1 MYRKVT
7 DPAIAVDTPMPD
19 LIKILLVEDQT
30 LMRQGLKTI
39 LDLEPGLR
47 VIGDASDGE
56 SGVQLALEMRPDV
69 ILMDVQMPRLNG
81 VDATAQLCR
90 QWPEAKVIILTT
102 FDRDDYVYQ
111 GVRAGALGYL
121 LKDAP
126 ANRLIE
132 TIRRVHAGEVFIQ
145 PEIASRA
152 LREMMRPTAATTE
165 PLSEREREVLL
176 LLAQGASNKYMA
188 EKLFITEGTVKNHVS
203 NILAKLQAE
212 NRTQAA
218 DIARKQ
224 GLV

>member
-1 MYRKVT
+1 MT
-7 DPAIAVDTPMPD
+7 DTIR
-19 LIKILLVEDQT
+19 ILLVEDQT

-47 VIGDASDGE
+47 VIGEAADGE
-56 SGVQLALEMRPDV
+56 SGVKQALELRPDV
-69 ILMDVQMPRLNG
+69 VLMDVQMPHLNG
-81 VDATAQLCR
+81 VAATTQLCR

-126 ANRLIE
+126 AHQLIE

-152 LREMMRPTAATTE
+152 LREMMRPTTSTIE
-165 PLSEREREVLL
+165 SLSEREREVLV
-176 LLAQGASNKYMA
+176 LLAQGASNKDMA

-218 DIARKQ
+218 DIARRQ

>member
-1 MYRKVT
+1 
-7 DPAIAVDTPMPD
+7 MPD

-47 VIGDASDGE
+47 VIGEASDGE
-56 SGVQLALEMRPDV
+56 SGVRLALELRPDV
-69 ILMDVQMPRLNG
+69 ILMDVQMPNLNG
-81 VDATAQLCR
+81 VEATAQLCR
-90 QWPEAKVIILTT
+90 QWTEAKVIILTT

-121 LKDAP
+121 LKDTP

-132 TIRRVHAGEVFIQ
+132 TIRRVHAGEIFIQ

-152 LREMMRPTAATTE
+152 LREMMRPATSTAE
-165 PLSEREREVLL
+165 PLSEREREVLV
-176 LLAQGASNKYMA
+176 LLAQGASNKDMA

>member
-1 MYRKVT
+1 MRDYQSCNSTNSTMADV
-7 DPAIAVDTPMPD
+7 IQ
-19 LIKILLVEDQT
+19 ILLVEDQT

-39 LDLEPGLR
+39 LDLEPGFH
-47 VIGDASDGE
+47 VIGEAADGE
-56 SGVQLALEMRPDV
+56 SGVKMALAMRPDAV
-69 ILMDVQMPRLNG
+69 LMDIQMPHLNG
-81 VDATAQLCR
+81 VEATAQLCR

-126 ANRLIE
+126 ANKLIE

-152 LREMMRPTAATTE
+152 LREMMRPTTTSVE
-165 PLSEREREVLL
+165 PLSEREREVLV
-176 LLAQGASNKYMA
+176 LLAQGASNKDMA

-218 DIARKQ
+218 DIARRH

>member
-1 MYRKVT
+1 MTLRV
-7 DPAIAVDTPMPD
+7 
-19 LIKILLVEDQT
+19 LLVEDQT

-47 VIGDASDGE
+47 VIGEAADGE
-56 SGVQLALEMRPDV
+56 RGVQLALELKPDV
-69 ILMDVQMPRLNG
+69 VLMDVQMPKLNG
-81 VDATAQLCR
+81 VQATAELIR
-90 QWPEAKVIILTT
+90 QWPEARVIILTT

-126 ANRLIE
+126 ATQLIE
-132 TIRRVHAGEVFIQ
+132 TIRRVHAGEPFIQ

-152 LREMMRPTAATTE
+152 LREMVRPVEQTIE
-165 PLSEREREVLL
+165 PLSEREREVLV
-176 LLAQGASNKYMA
+176 LLAQGASNKEIA
-188 EKLFITEGTVKNHVS
+188 EKLVITEGTVKNHVS
-203 NILAKLQAE
+203 NILNKLQAE

-218 DIARKQ
+218 DIARKR

>member
-1 MYRKVT
+1 MK
-7 DPAIAVDTPMPD
+7 DT
-19 LIKILLVEDQT
+19 IQILLVEDQT

-39 LDLEPGLR
+39 LDLEPGLH
-47 VIGDASDGE
+47 VVGEASDGE
-56 SGVQLALEMRPDV
+56 RGVQLALELRPDV
-69 ILMDVQMPRLNG
+69 ILMDVQMPNLNG

-90 QWPEAKVIILTT
+90 QWPDAKVIILTT

-111 GVRAGALGYL
+111 GVRAGALGYM

-126 ANRLIE
+126 ANKLIE
-132 TIRRVHAGEVFIQ
+132 TILRVHAGEVFIQ

-152 LREMMRPTAATTE
+152 LREMMRPTTATME
-165 PLSEREREVLL
+165 SLSEREREVLV
-176 LLAQGASNKYMA
+176 LLAQGASNKDMA

>member
-1 MYRKVT
+1 MANV
-7 DPAIAVDTPMPD
+7 IQ
-19 LIKILLVEDQT
+19 ILLVEDQT

-39 LDLEPGLR
+39 LDLEPGFR
-47 VIGDASDGE
+47 VIGEAADGA
-56 SGVQLALEMRPDV
+56 SGVQMALEMRPDA
-69 ILMDVQMPRLNG
+69 ILMDIQMPQLNG
-81 VDATAQLCR
+81 VEATAQLCR

-126 ANRLIE
+126 ANKLIE

-152 LREMMRPTAATTE
+152 LREMMRPTATAE
-165 PLSEREREVLL
+165 PLSEREREVLV
-176 LLAQGASNKYMA
+176 LLAQGASNKDMA

-218 DIARKQ
+218 DIARRQ

>member
-1 MYRKVT
+1 MADV
-7 DPAIAVDTPMPD
+7 IQ
-19 LIKILLVEDQT
+19 ILLVEDQT

-39 LDLEPGLR
+39 LDLEPGFR
-47 VIGDASDGE
+47 VIGEAANGE
-56 SGVQLALEMRPDV
+56 SGVQMALEMRPDV
-69 ILMDVQMPRLNG
+69 VLMDIQMPHLNG
-81 VDATAQLCR
+81 VEATTQLCR

-126 ANRLIE
+126 ANKLIE

-152 LREMMRPTAATTE
+152 LREMMRPATTAE
-165 PLSEREREVLL
+165 PLSEREREVLV
-176 LLAQGASNKYMA
+176 LLAQGASNKDMA

-218 DIARKQ
+218 DIARRH

>member
-1 MYRKVT
+1 
-7 DPAIAVDTPMPD
+7 
-19 LIKILLVEDQT
+19 
-30 LMRQGLKTI
+30 
-39 LDLEPGLR
+39 
-47 VIGDASDGE
+47 
-56 SGVQLALEMRPDV
+56 MRPDV
-69 ILMDVQMPRLNG
+69 VLMDVQMPRLNG
-81 VDATAQLCR
+81 VDATVQLCH
-90 QWPEAKVIILTT
+90 QWPAAKVIILTT

-152 LREMMRPTAATTE
+152 LREMMRPATATME
-165 PLSEREREVLL
+165 PLSDREREVLV
-176 LLAQGASNKYMA
+176 LLAQGASNKDMA

-218 DIARKQ
+218 NIARKQ

>member
-1 MYRKVT
+1 M
-7 DPAIAVDTPMPD
+7 AD
-19 LIKILLVEDQT
+19 LIQILLVEDQT

-47 VIGDASDGE
+47 VIGEASDGQ
-56 SGVQLALEMRPDV
+56 SGLRLALELRPDV
-69 ILMDVQMPRLNG
+69 ILMDVQMPNLNG
-81 VDATAQLCR
+81 VEATAQLCR
-90 QWPEAKVIILTT
+90 QWTEAKVIILTT

-121 LKDAP
+121 LKDTP

-132 TIRRVHAGEVFIQ
+132 TIRRVHAGEIFIQ

-152 LREMMRPTAATTE
+152 LREMMRPTATSAE
-165 PLSEREREVLL
+165 PLSEREREVLV
-176 LLAQGASNKYMA
+176 LLAQGASNKDMA